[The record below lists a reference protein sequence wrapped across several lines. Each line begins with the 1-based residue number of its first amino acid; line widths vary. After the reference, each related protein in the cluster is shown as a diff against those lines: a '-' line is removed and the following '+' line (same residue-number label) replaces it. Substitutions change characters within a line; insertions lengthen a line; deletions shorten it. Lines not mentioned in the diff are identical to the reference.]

1 MRAVERWLQLI
12 TIEDMNINRQDKGE
26 ARYDFK
32 NYVTDGIVR
41 PRQTSKAHSARQKTV
56 VEAQVRLEGTLKKY
70 GWSVTDLNET
80 KYDLKAM
87 IGGSSTDIKEA
98 LGAKNEK

>member
-1 MRAVERWLQLI
+1 MNTSIDKIKVKLDTISRI
-12 TIEDMNINRQDKGE
+12 TLP
-26 ARYDFK
+26 
-32 NYVTDGIVR
+32 DGIVR

-80 KYDLKAM
+80 K
-87 IGGSSTDIKEA
+87 
-98 LGAKNEK
+98 KNTT